1 MRRLTQNPLLAAAF
15 YAALGMSLLGFI
27 DNFVRLVAEDIGLW
41 QFHLTRTL
49 IAFALIGPL
58 VWYFGWIIRPR
69 RVWAVALRSFF
80 VATAMILYFGS
91 IAVLPIA
98 EVAAGLFTSP
108 LFVLVILTLG
118 FGQKIGPRR
127 VFAALFGFAGV
138 LLILRPDAAGLSL
151 GSFVPVLAGFF
162 YACGA
167 VATKRLCEGEG
178 TTALLAGFF
187 LFLGLWGLGGSL
199 YFLLTGQGTDP
210 AVDGFFGTGWQPFT
224 AQALF
229 WTFAQ
234 AVVSL
239 LGVGLITRGYQLADA
254 SYVAVFEYAFLI
266 SAGFWA
272 YMLWGDVPDW
282 PALVGIAMIVVA
294 GIVIIMRSKEPG
306 LTARRPA

>member
-1 MRRLTQNPLLAAAF
+1 MARLTQNPLLAAAF
-15 YAALGMSLLGFI
+15 CAALGMALLGLI
-27 DNFVRLVAEDIGLW
+27 DNFVRVLAQDIGLW
-41 QFHLTRTL
+41 QFHLTRTI
-49 IAFALIGPL
+49 IAFVLIGPL
-58 VWYFGWIIRPR
+58 VWFFGWKIRPQR
-69 RVWAVALRSFF
+69 AWAVSLRSFF

-91 IAVLPIA
+91 VAVLPIA

-127 VFAALFGFAGV
+127 IFAALFGFTGV

-151 GSFVPVLAGFF
+151 GSLIPVLAGFF

-178 TTALLAGFF
+178 TVALLVGFF

-199 YFLLTGQGTDP
+199 YFLLTGQATDP
-210 AVDGFFGTGWQPFT
+210 AIDGFFGTGWQPFT
-224 AQALF
+224 ARALF

-239 LGVGLITRGYQLADA
+239 VGVGLIIRGYQLADA
-254 SYVAVFEYAFLI
+254 SFVAVFEYSFLI
-266 SAGFWA
+266 SAGLWA
-272 YMLWGDVPDW
+272 YLLWGDVPDRL
-282 PALVGIAMIVVA
+282 ALVGIAMIVVA
-294 GIVIIMRSKEPG
+294 GIVIILRSEEPG